1 MWRITRFRK
10 KVAYNSGPTFCDLE
24 FESDLMS
31 CVEAFSLEVPPSIER
46 ERVVRALRS
55 SPEPVLVLDTCQR
68 LEVFAEQSFDVSSLP
83 VSQRWRNAVAFE
95 RLARIAAG
103 LESRILGELEV
114 LGQVRE
120 AYKEFRN
127 QADAGHLALDR
138 IFQDAL
144 ALGRKARKQSG
155 IDAQMISLSGL
166 ASREMLRLSAPGL
179 PMAVIGSGSLAG
191 SIARYLGKRGT
202 SPIRVSSRCPD
213 NATSLADSVGGFGS
227 GLEDLQHLL
236 DGVAGIICATA
247 APHPVIYPQHIE
259 HAVFPLHIIDL
270 GVPPDCC
277 DEVRTANQI
286 KYTGL
291 EDIEARAEGNVEKRR
306 RRAESAAA
314 IIRDGAL
321 AWSRKQ

>member
-1 MWRITRFRK
+1 
-10 KVAYNSGPTFCDLE
+10 
-24 FESDLMS
+24 MS
-31 CVEAFSLEVPPSIER
+31 VVEAFSLDVPPSIER
-46 ERVVRALRS
+46 EQVVRDLRTS
-55 SPEPVLVLDTCQR
+55 REPVLVLDTCQR
-68 LEVFAEQSFDVSSLP
+68 LEVFAPNSFDVSSLP

-114 LGQVRE
+114 LGQVRD

-127 QADAGHLALDR
+127 QAEAGHLALDR

-155 IDAQMISLSGL
+155 VDTQLISLSGL
-166 ASREMLRLSAPGL
+166 AAREMLRVAEPGL
-179 PMAVIGSGSLAG
+179 PLAVVGSGSLAG
-191 SIARYLGKRGT
+191 STARYLGKRGS

-213 NATSLADSVGGFGS
+213 NAVSLADSVGGFGS
-227 GLEDLQHLL
+227 GLKDLKHLL
-236 DGVAGIICATA
+236 DGVGGIICATA
-247 APHPVIYPQHIE
+247 APHPVIYTKHIE

-277 DEVRTANQI
+277 DEVRNAKGI

-291 EDIEARAEGNVEKRR
+291 EEIEARAEGNVEERR
-306 RRAESAAA
+306 KRAESAAA